1 MKNTKAAYLVKD
13 RVLDRADEIERKMN
27 EGFGFYFLS
36 KYKVMKIIN
45 ESYARML
52 QRNRYTVFS
61 EDISRFEFGYYQYF
75 MLFVIV

>member
-13 RVLDRADEIERKMN
+13 SVLDRADEIERKMN

-45 ESYARML
+45 E
-52 QRNRYTVFS
+52 
-61 EDISRFEFGYYQYF
+61 
-75 MLFVIV
+75 

>member
-1 MKNTKAAYLVKD
+1 
-13 RVLDRADEIERKMN
+13 
-27 EGFGFYFLS
+27 
-36 KYKVMKIIN
+36 MKIIN
-45 ESYARML
+45 ESYARMF